1 MREANDRGYDCLL
14 VKDCCAAGEARLHDA
29 AVDMVHGEGGIFG
42 AIASLQDVQSALASL
57 SSSSK

>member
-14 VKDCCAAGEARLHDA
+14 VKDCCAAGEEKLHDA
-29 AVDMVHGEGGIFG
+29 AVEMVHGEGGIFG
-42 AIASLQDVQSALASL
+42 ATASLEDVQKAFASL